1 MTKVNV
7 VGIGLDGIAGL
18 SEKVREII
26 ERATLLVGSDRHLSY
41 FPNHHS
47 QRLPLKNFTENI
59 SIIRDYINKGCDGV
73 VIIVSGDP
81 LFFGL
86 GRLLLAELPKDV
98 LTFHPHLSSVQL
110 AFNRV
115 KASWHDARVI
125 SAHGRSVEELIHAL
139 QQGVEKIA
147 VLTDGTNTP
156 NAIAKLIE
164 SLNLPSQYQLWVCEN
179 LGGDLERIESF
190 SVETLCKDVA
200 SSTFAPLNV
209 VVLLRQDREKPLE
222 LSALPYFGLP
232 DECFLSFSDRPGLMT
247 KREVRTLVL
256 AELALRPGQIIWDI
270 GAGTG
275 SVSIEIARLFP
286 TSKVYAIEKTAAG
299 SALIAQNCRRFQVE
313 NVISIHGNAPDILQ
327 TLGETCNT
335 PSGEPSPDR
344 IFIGGSGGNLT
355 EILNVCA
362 TKLTSDGIIV
372 LSLATLEHLNTAL
385 SWFQSH
391 SWHYQLLQVQLSRSV
406 PIGHLTRFAPLN
418 PVTIVTAC
426 H

>member
-7 VGIGLDGIAGL
+7 IGIGLDGIAGL

-41 FPNHHS
+41 FPNHQS
-47 QRLPLKNFTENI
+47 QRLLLKNFTEDI
-59 SIIRDYINKGCDGV
+59 SIIRDYIDKGCDGV
-73 VIIVSGDP
+73 VVIVSGDP

-86 GRLLLAELPKDV
+86 GRLLLTELPKDV

-115 KASWHDARVI
+115 KASWHDACFI

-156 NAIAKLIE
+156 NAIAKLIQ

-179 LGGDLERIESF
+179 LGGDLERVESF
-190 SVETLCKDVA
+190 SIEVLCRDVA
-200 SSTFAPLNV
+200 KSTFAPLNV
-209 VVLLRQDREKPLE
+209 VLLLRQEREKPLN

-275 SVSIEIARLFP
+275 SVSIEIARMFP
-286 TSKVYAIEKTAAG
+286 TSKVYAIEKTAVG

-327 TLGETCNT
+327 TLEEKCNT
-335 PSGEPSPDR
+335 PGAGQSADR

-355 EILNVCA
+355 EILQICA
-362 TKLTSDGIIV
+362 TKLTPDGVIV

-406 PIGHLTRFAPLN
+406 PVGHLTRFAPLN